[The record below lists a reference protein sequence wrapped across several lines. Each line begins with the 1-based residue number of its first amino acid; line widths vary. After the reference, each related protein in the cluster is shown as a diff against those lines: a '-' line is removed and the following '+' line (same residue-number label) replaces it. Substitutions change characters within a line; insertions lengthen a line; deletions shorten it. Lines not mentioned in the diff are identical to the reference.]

1 LSGGMVAAVAIDKAE
16 KLPSIALEL
25 YFTDT

>member
-1 LSGGMVAAVAIDKAE
+1 MVAAVAIDKAE